1 MNLEH
6 QYQLYLERMGLSEDR
21 MHPVQKMQLKQTFYG
36 ACGQMLTL
44 LRDEVGALEE
54 DEAVEA
60 VEALA
65 SMLNQVRNFFL
76 KETNKLN

>member
-1 MNLEH
+1 MNLDQ
-6 QYQLYLERMGLSEDR
+6 QYQLYLKRMGLSEDK
-21 MHPVQKMQLKQTFYG
+21 MHPVQKKQLKQAFYG

-44 LRDEVGALEE
+44 LRDEIGALEE
-54 DEAVEA
+54 DEA